1 MPDHENHKWSL
12 RVYKPSKFSF
22 KEDIYGLLLHLYDI
36 HDSLDPLHEPSVKNL
51 FSKKPNFLDIQASK
65 RFSLAIETHRNQIL
79 SKITFVY
86 IFVKA
91 ILLSTLT
98 YISTCDLMRKSLHY
112 FLVKIT
118 FLTCHNLSKTKTKSL
133 FKTNIRSLLKD

>member
-1 MPDHENHKWSL
+1 MVYYFTSMTFMIPLTLSTNL
-12 RVYKPSKFSF
+12 RLRTFAI
-22 KEDIYGLLLHLYDI
+22 DI
-36 HDSLDPLHEPSVKNL
+36 
-51 FSKKPNFLDIQASK
+51 SKKPNFLDIQASK